1 MGQMRFYA
9 PTQDALLPHAV
20 AQAYIAGIEAIPWHG
35 CNRWTDGTLSIDRAV
50 SDSGSLHIPW
60 DVPGHGQLVL
70 STCTLMERSEPYHL
84 AVELARGT
92 LHRARTLVADLA
104 SEDVVIPGGIREELK
119 QALSTFFRAATA
131 PACAETEALRTIR
144 VASNVIARVCQD
156 VVLGQINVRRAAQGP
171 LPALLVG
178 RLANGVV
185 DQQAV
190 SPFLSAFHA
199 ASLPFRWRDL
209 QPTVDA
215 VQYESVDAQLAWCDQ
230 HGLRV
235 LGGPLIQLDRGSLPE
250 WVFRWENGYEAFED
264 AARKYVRG
272 VVRRYDEAVDV
283 WVCAGRL
290 NVADALA
297 FSEEQRLR
305 LAVSMID
312 VVRESS
318 SHKPVVISFDQPWA
332 EYLATDDYDL
342 SPLHFADALVRA
354 ELGLGGIALEMNL
367 GYWPGGC
374 LPRDLLAISR
384 HVDRW
389 SLLGIPLIVYLTMP
403 SSVDDDPQAVGNS
416 RVVHRNGGAQS
427 TPAMDQGLASH
438 LVPLLL
444 GKPAVHAL
452 VWNQLSDV
460 EPHEFP
466 HSGLLDRAG
475 NAKPLLSVLGD
486 IRKKL
491 LA

>member
-1 MGQMRFYA
+1 
-9 PTQDALLPHAV
+9 
-20 AQAYIAGIEAIPWHG
+20 
-35 CNRWTDGTLSIDRAV
+35 
-50 SDSGSLHIPW
+50 
-60 DVPGHGQLVL
+60 
-70 STCTLMERSEPYHL
+70 
-84 AVELARGT
+84 
-92 LHRARTLVADLA
+92 
-104 SEDVVIPGGIREELK
+104 
-119 QALSTFFRAATA
+119 
-131 PACAETEALRTIR
+131 LRTIR

-178 RLANGVV
+178 RLGNGVV

-190 SPFLSAFHA
+190 SPFLNAFHA

-209 QPTVDA
+209 QPAANA

-452 VWNQLSDV
+452 V
-460 EPHEFP
+460 FP